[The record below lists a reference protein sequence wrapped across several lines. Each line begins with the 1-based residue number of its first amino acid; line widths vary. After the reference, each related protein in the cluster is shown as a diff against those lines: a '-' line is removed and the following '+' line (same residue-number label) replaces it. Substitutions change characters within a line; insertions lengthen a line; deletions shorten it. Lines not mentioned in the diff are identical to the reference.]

1 MYINVF
7 WPRFSSIPVFF
18 CLCSPGPSQ
27 NPAALQQLPG
37 VNYGMTHQQTYNPM
51 QAKAPAPP
59 GPGLYPSGAYQPV
72 PPVSSY
78 QTGQTLTPYPAP
90 PSQPLLTRPPMG
102 TPPSHT
108 PPQSASPSPG
118 PRLPPA
124 QGTPPPPAVSSS
136 SYYPNPQQPQPMAQA
151 WQYNTAPPAMGL
163 PTSMSAPPRGPVAN
177 HMNPAASSTAP
188 PSSAAY
194 ISAPPV
200 QQLHSTT
207 QPSGPGMPPTSLHA
221 YTQPGRNTKEKETVN

>member
-1 MYINVF
+1 M
-7 WPRFSSIPVFF
+7 PVLFF
-18 CLCSPGPSQ
+18 IGSLGPSQ

-37 VNYGMTHQQTYNPM
+37 VNYGMTHPQTYNPM

-78 QTGQTLTPYPAP
+78 QTGQPLTSYPAP

-118 PRLPPA
+118 LRLPPA
-124 QGTPPPPAVSSS
+124 QGTPPPSAVSSS
-136 SYYPNPQQPQPMAQA
+136 NYHPNPQQLQPMAPA
-151 WQYNTAPPAMGL
+151 WQYNAAPPTMG
-163 PTSMSAPPRGPVAN
+163 PPSSMSAPPRGPLAN
-177 HMNPAASSTAP
+177 HVNPAATSTAP
-188 PSSAAY
+188 LPSAAY
-194 ISAPPV
+194 ISAPPA
-200 QQLHSTT
+200 QQPQRST
-207 QPSGPGMPPTSLHA
+207 QPSVPGMPPSSLHP
-221 YTQPGRNTKEKETVN
+221 YTQPGKNTKAPLKQNLYQSLNNQKKY

>member
-1 MYINVF
+1 M
-7 WPRFSSIPVFF
+7 SVFF
-18 CLCSPGPSQ
+18 FICSPGPSQ

-37 VNYGMTHQQTYNPM
+37 VNYGMTHPQTYNPV

-78 QTGQTLTPYPAP
+78 QTGQPLTSYPAP
-90 PSQPLLTRPPMG
+90 PSQPFLTRPPLG

-118 PRLPPA
+118 LRLPPA

-136 SYYPNPQQPQPMAQA
+136 NYNPNPQQPQPMAAA
-151 WQYNTAPPAMGL
+151 WHYNRAPPPMG
-163 PTSMSAPPRGPVAN
+163 PPSSMSAPPRGPVAN
-177 HMNPAASSTAP
+177 HVNPAASLTAP
-188 PSSAAY
+188 PPPSSGAY

-200 QQLHSTT
+200 QQPHRST
-207 QPSGPGMPPTSLHA
+207 QLSGAGMPPTSLQA
-221 YTQPGRNTKEKETVN
+221 YTQPGKNTKA